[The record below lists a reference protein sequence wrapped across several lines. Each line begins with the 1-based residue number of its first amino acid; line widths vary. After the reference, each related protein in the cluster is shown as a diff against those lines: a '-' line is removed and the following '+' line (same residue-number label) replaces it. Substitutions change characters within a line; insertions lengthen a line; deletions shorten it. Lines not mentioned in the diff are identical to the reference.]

1 VIRAM
6 SGVLSVGPA
15 SSKTSADEGSHMHD
29 RVPHA
34 LPAMVNFMVREQ
46 PSAGGVIYAQ
56 QGPASSLL
64 RRNPENP

>member
-1 VIRAM
+1 
-6 SGVLSVGPA
+6 
-15 SSKTSADEGSHMHD
+15 MHD